1 MNDPSAHVNAILAA
15 LRTIPGITVYDG
27 FVPASV
33 PTDGAY
39 IKPYIVL
46 WAGTGDDPGELTACG
61 TWDGDT
67 LILDFQTTAVGASAE
82 VCRAVSTAATAKLAN
97 LPVGTG
103 KVRRN
108 PDGFNQAT
116 PILDTQTSPARL
128 MLPQQWRLITN

>member
-1 MNDPSAHVNAILAA
+1 VAAILAA

-33 PTDGAY
+33 PTVGAY
-39 IKPYIVL
+39 IRPYIVL
-46 WAGTGDDPGELTACG
+46 WAGTGNDPGELTACG

-82 VCRAVSTAATAKLAN
+82 VCRSVSTAATATLAN

-128 MLPQQWRLITN
+128 LLPEQWRLITN